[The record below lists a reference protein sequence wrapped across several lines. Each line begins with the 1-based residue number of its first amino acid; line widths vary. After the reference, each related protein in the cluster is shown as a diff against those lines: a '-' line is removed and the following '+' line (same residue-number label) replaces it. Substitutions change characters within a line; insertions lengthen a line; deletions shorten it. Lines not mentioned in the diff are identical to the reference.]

1 MSDSVKDRVTAD
13 LQKAKEEERMRS
25 ARVQQIIKD
34 AFSQAVSE
42 VKQGSS
48 EIRLIAKDTFSAMV
62 EKLDDK
68 GVQTTEAEGVQ
79 PQARAEWKTAT
90 VFSAIKNRL
99 AAYLQPESATLS
111 SQSVGLRDRLSPL
124 QTSLTERYGDR
135 FTEAKTG
142 AKTRVTNLD
151 AKLAER
157 YGDRY
162 VAAKQRLEN
171 FKLWYSNTLV
181 QAETIGPG
189 LLQQK
194 QAKFEGEVVANAG
207 VSVAKKEQQI
217 KQQVKQFL
225 QTAVTKL

>member
-34 AFSQAVSE
+34 AFSEAASE

-48 EIRLIAKDTFSAMV
+48 EIRSIAKDTLSAMV
-62 EKLDDK
+62 EKLDEK
-68 GVQTTEAEGVQ
+68 GGQSVETDVVQ
-79 PQARAEWKTAT
+79 PQTSAELKIAT

-99 AAYLQPESATLS
+99 AAYLQQEYALLNN
-111 SQSVGLRDRLSPL
+111 QSTGLRERLLPL
-124 QTSLTERYGDR
+124 QTSLTEGYGDR
-135 FTEAKTG
+135 FTEVKA
-142 AKTRVTNLD
+142 RVTNLD
-151 AKLAER
+151 AKLTER

-162 VAAKQRLEN
+162 ASAKQRLEN

-194 QAKFEGEVVANAG
+194 QANFEDEVVANAG
-207 VSVAKKEQQI
+207 VSVARREQQI